1 MADRRGSLGVAPDS
15 PTNASSTVG
24 RPPEAALSV
33 TEAALSV
40 TEAALSVTEEAL
52 SHATDDAGARH
63 EAPRGGDLGDLDED
77 MTALSPDAGEP
88 AH

>member
-24 RPPEAALSV
+24 RPP
-33 TEAALSV
+33 EAALSV